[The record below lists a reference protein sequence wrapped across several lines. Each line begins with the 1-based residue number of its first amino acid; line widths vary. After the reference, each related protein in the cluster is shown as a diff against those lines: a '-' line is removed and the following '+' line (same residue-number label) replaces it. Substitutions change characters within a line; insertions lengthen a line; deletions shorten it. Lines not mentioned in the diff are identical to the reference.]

1 TGCWWSGALE
11 CGRSA
16 AGQGVLMPVT
26 GLRPGPPCFGLD
38 GLVLKRRTGWW
49 WSGVWF
55 SGGGPGGSGRAGAVS
70 APGPPGPRAPGPPG
84 PRALAPRVGL
94 DGLVLE
100 RRTGWWWSALVS
112 SRRGPADPG
121 RVSAGGVRRSGRG
134 GEGPGPSG
142 LAGRGRGRRGRFCG
156 LDAAAPAALEE
167 GPGAAG
173 ARG

>member
-1 TGCWWSGALE
+1 
-11 CGRSA
+11 GR
-16 AGQGVLMPVT
+16 P
-26 GLRPGPPCFGLD
+26 RPQAPD
-38 GLVLKRRTGWW
+38 GLVVVGRVVLGRRAW
-49 WSGVWF
+49 GVR
-55 SGGGPGGSGRAGAVS
+55 SCRCRVGPR
-70 APGPPGPRAPGPPG
+70 APGPPGPRAPGPS
-84 PRALAPRVGL
+84 RPRVGL
-94 DGLVLE
+94 DGLVLG